1 MIERNILSQKIK
13 EFQIKEFI
21 AAEFAKTGYSHTKIQ
36 RTPLGDKVTI
46 YTSRPGLVVGRKG
59 QNIKRLTIILK
70 NRFKMENPQIE
81 IGEIENPFFDAQS
94 ISEKIAYTL
103 EKFGSKRF
111 KSIGYKVLQSIIDAG
126 ALGAEIVISGKI
138 PSARARRWRFSDG
151 YLKKSGHKELYIIE
165 GRSTATLKSGIIGI
179 SVTIMPPGV
188 MLPDKINFIEQSP
201 KLVEEKIQEEVKEEK
216 KEKKEKKEVKVEV
229 KEEKKEQIKE
239 KKTRVKKNETK
250 RIKTA

>member
-1 MIERNILSQKIK
+1 MIERNILSQKMK

-21 AAEFAKTGYSHTKIQ
+21 AAEFAKTGYSRTKIQ

-59 QNIKRLTIILK
+59 QNIKRLTIVLK

>member
-21 AAEFAKTGYSHTKIQ
+21 AAEFAKTGYSRTKIQ

-59 QNIKRLTIILK
+59 QNIKRLTIVLK